1 MRVPVTAGASS
12 APGAAP
18 AALAAHPMTPPDLSQ
33 LSPELLGV
41 LMPMFLWVDARGRVQ
56 AAGPTLRKVCGPA
69 LRPGVLLFDLM
80 EITRPQRVTCMA
92 DLRAHGLRRLHLALR
107 ARPRTGLRGIAVP
120 LGPGSSPDSAP
131 DSGPEPEGGMLLNLS
146 FGLTVAEAVRDHAL
160 TDADFAPTDL
170 TVEMLYL
177 IEAKSAVMGE
187 LHGMNLRLERA
198 HRSAVAEA
206 LTDPLTGL
214 ANRRAL
220 ELALEAAVQAG
231 GRSEAVPPF
240 ALAHLDLDFFKQV
253 NDTHGHAAGDAVLIE
268 VARILKAETRKHDL
282 VARVGGDEFVL
293 VLRMMTDPAAIE
305 ALGRRIIAR
314 LEAPVQLGNVAATI
328 SGSLGVVLSVDYLD
342 PAPKRMLADA
352 DRALY
357 TSKHQGRARVTILRP
372 DLPPLDLLRPVA
384 AG

>member
-1 MRVPVTAGASS
+1 MRAALPPAARRAAAQETATLAALAGTG
-12 APGAAP
+12 PAP
-18 AALAAHPMTPPDLSQ
+18 AALPMPPMAMPDLSQ
-33 LSPELLGV
+33 LSPDLLGV
-41 LMPMFLWVDARGRVQ
+41 LMPMFLWLDALGRVQ
-56 AAGPTLRKVCGPA
+56 AAGPTLRKVCGRA
-69 LRPGVLLFDLM
+69 LRPGVSLFDM
-80 EITRPQRVTCMA
+80 FVITRPPRLTSMA
-92 DLRAHGLRRLHLALR
+92 DLRAHGSGRLHLALR

-120 LGPGSSPDSAP
+120 LGPGL
-131 DSGPEPEGGMLLNLS
+131 EGGMLLNLS
-146 FGLTVAEAVRDHAL
+146 FGLTVADAVRDHAL
-160 TDADFAPTDL
+160 TDSDFAPTDL

-187 LHGMNLRLERA
+187 LRGMNLRLERA
-198 HRSAVAEA
+198 HRNAVAEA

-220 ELALEAAVQAG
+220 ELALEAAMQAG

-253 NDTHGHAAGDAVLIE
+253 NDTLGHAAGDAVLTE

-293 VLRMMTDPAAIE
+293 VLRMMTDPAALE

-314 LEAPVQLGNVAATI
+314 LEAPVLVGSGAATI
-328 SGSLGVVLSVDYLD
+328 SGSLGVVLSVDYAD
-342 PAPKRMLADA
+342 PAPERMLADA

-357 TSKHQGRARVTILRP
+357 ASKHRGRAAVTILRP
-372 DLPPLDLLRPVA
+372 E
-384 AG
+384 